1 MAEQSE
7 ATPLNFATERGASRS
22 RWVAGL
28 LLLAVVGWMASG
40 FIIPSED
47 TTETAEA
54 PSEARLT
61 SVAVVPLEAQTVTQ
75 YFVAEGQALPD
86 RVTSLRAEATGQ
98 IAEVFVDQGDTIG
111 HGQLIARSHPTR
123 NDAPVPPAHPDFAPA
138 ANDF

>member
-1 MAEQSE
+1 MAEQSD
-7 ATPLNFATERGASRS
+7 ATPLNFDTERGASRS

-98 IAEVFVDQGDTIG
+98 IAE
-111 HGQLIARSHPTR
+111 P
-123 NDAPVPPAHPDFAPA
+123 
-138 ANDF
+138 